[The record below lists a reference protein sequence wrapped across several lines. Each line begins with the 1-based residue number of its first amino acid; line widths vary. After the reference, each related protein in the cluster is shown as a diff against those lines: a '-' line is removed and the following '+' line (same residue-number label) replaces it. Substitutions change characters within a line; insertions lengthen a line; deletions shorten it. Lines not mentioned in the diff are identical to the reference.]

1 MATHDT
7 IVCKTT
13 LGGLRCPLHLAS
25 FKGHIEIVQEILTIY
40 EDACLFHDQNGRIP
54 IHYAAIGG
62 RVKVVE
68 KLIVARLGSV
78 RVVLDG
84 NETVLHLCVK
94 YNQLKALDL
103 LVKSLSDDGDFLNF
117 KTSDDGNTILHLVVM
132 QKQIEVAFYLFLE
145 YMCKNKLSKNHFT
158 PTHEHP

>member
-1 MATHDT
+1 MLNCL
-7 IVCKTT
+7 IERGK
-13 LGGLRCPLHLAS
+13 GQFCP
-25 FKGHIEIVQEILTIY
+25 KY
-40 EDACLFHDQNGRIP
+40 GRIP
-54 IHYAAIGG
+54 LHYVAMRG
-62 RVKVVE
+62 RVDVVE
-68 KLIVARLGSV
+68 KLIVAWPDSV

-84 NETVLHLCVK
+84 NETVLHLCDK

-117 KTSDDGNTILHLVVM
+117 KTSDDGNTILHLAVM

-145 YMCKNKLSKNHFT
+145 YTCKNKLSKNHFT